1 MAPSVFV
8 RSPAVSARPWQAY
21 LLIGIGLAFLTA
33 IVLLPLVVVFW
44 EALREGLAAYW
55 QGIQQPEAL
64 HAIRLTLLITAVAI
78 PLNTLFGVAIA
89 WVLVRQSFPGQAIVL
104 ALLDLPLSI
113 SPVVAGF
120 MLILLYSPQIGW
132 LADLVNRWDLKIVFA
147 TPGLVLTVM
156 FVTIPFVAREVF
168 PVLQTLSREDEEAA
182 QSLGA
187 TTWQTFWRVTLP
199 MIRPALLYGIILST
213 ARAIGEFGAVSV
225 VSGKII
231 GSTNTL
237 TLHVERVYLEY
248 QATAAFACA
257 SLLAIVALLTLV
269 LQYWIQQQPSSAAK
283 NRQH

>member
-8 RSPAVSARPWQAY
+8 RSPAVTASAWKAY
-21 LLIGIGLAFLTA
+21 LLIGTGLTFLA
-33 IVLLPLVVVFW
+33 LIILFPLLVIFW
-44 EALREGLAAYW
+44 GALGEGLGAYW
-55 QGIQQPEAL
+55 QGINQPEAL
-64 HAIRLTLLITAVAI
+64 HAIRLTLLITAIAI
-78 PLNTLFGVAIA
+78 PLNTVFGVAIA
-89 WVLVRQSFPGQAIVL
+89 WVLARKSFPGQAIVL

-132 LADLVNRWDLKIVFA
+132 LADWVNRWGIKIVFA

-156 FVTIPFVAREVF
+156 FVTIPFVAREIF
-168 PVLQTLSREDEEAA
+168 PVLQTASREDEEAA

-199 MIRPALLYGIILST
+199 AIRPALLYGIVLST

-257 SLLAIVALLTLV
+257 SLLAIVAILTLA
-269 LQYWIQQQPSSAAK
+269 LQNWIQKQA
-283 NRQH
+283 

>member
-1 MAPSVFV
+1 MASTVFT
-8 RSPAVSARPWQAY
+8 RSPAVSAKAWQAY
-21 LLIGIGLAFLTA
+21 LLIGIGLTLLIA

-44 EALREGLAAYW
+44 EALREGLESYW
-55 QGIQQPEAL
+55 QGIRQPEAL
-64 HAIRLTLLITAVAI
+64 HAIRLTLLITAIAV

-89 WVLVRQSFPGQAIVL
+89 WVLARQSFPGKAIVL

-132 LADLVNRWDLKIVFA
+132 FADWVNRWGLKIVFA

-168 PVLQTLSREDEEAA
+168 PVLQTVSREDEEAA

-187 TTWQTFWRVTLP
+187 TTWQAFWRVTLP
-199 MIRPALLYGIILST
+199 TIRPALLYGIILST

-269 LQYWIQQQPSSAAK
+269 LQNWIQKQP
-283 NRQH
+283 